1 MIQHIKTAEP
11 APHAREA
18 VRYVHGLWADV
29 AEIAEAVMTSPVPP
43 KGFVRGELEVGNGRA
58 DVYASMPDAGG
69 GRPATIVVVIAP
81 PDPPPPGRKELRCRF
96 GLTPREAEV
105 ALLLA
110 ARKSNKEIARELCIA
125 QKTAGRHTE
134 GVMAKLRT
142 SSRRDVGR
150 VLGWE
155 PRPEA
160 PTRRGTW
167 NRDWWDARS

>member
-1 MIQHIKTAEP
+1 MIQHIRTADP
-11 APHAREA
+11 APHARET

-29 AEIAEAVMTSPVPP
+29 AEIAEAVMASPAPP
-43 KGFVRGELEVGNGRA
+43 EGFVRGELEVGNGRA
-58 DVYASMPDAGG
+58 DVYASIPDAGG
-69 GRPATIVVVIAP
+69 GRPATIVVVISP
-81 PDPPPPGRKELRCRF
+81 PDPPPPGRKELRRRF

-110 ARKSNKEIARELCIA
+110 ARKSNKEIARELSIA

-150 VLGWE
+150 ALGWE
-155 PRPEA
+155 PRPEVPA
-160 PTRRGTW
+160 HRGIR
-167 NRDWWDARS
+167 NRYPWGARS

>member
-1 MIQHIKTAEP
+1 
-11 APHAREA
+11 

-29 AEIAEAVMTSPVPP
+29 VELAEAVMTSPAPP
-43 KGFVRGELEVGNGRA
+43 DGFVRGELDVGDKRA
-58 DVYASMPDAGG
+58 AVYASLPEAGG
-69 GRPATIVVVIAP
+69 GRPATVVVVIAPPDSP
-81 PDPPPPGRKELRCRF
+81 PDPPPPGRSELRRRF

-110 ARKSNKEIARELCIA
+110 ARKSNKEIARELSIA

-134 GVMAKLRT
+134 GVLAKLRT

-155 PRPEA
+155 PRPDGRMRRVTW
-160 PTRRGTW
+160 TRDRWG
-167 NRDWWDARS
+167 ARS

>member
-1 MIQHIKTAEP
+1 
-11 APHAREA
+11 

-29 AEIAEAVMTSPVPP
+29 AEIAEAVMTSPAPP
-43 KGFVRGELEVGNGRA
+43 DGFVRGELDVGDKRA
-58 DVYASMPDAGG
+58 AVYASLPEAGG
-69 GRPATIVVVIAP
+69 GRPATVVVVIAP
-81 PDPPPPGRKELRCRF
+81 PGPPPDPPAPGRSELRRRF

-110 ARKSNKEIARELCIA
+110 ARKSNKEIARELSIA

-134 GVMAKLRT
+134 GVLAKLRT

-155 PRPEA
+155 PRPDGR
-160 PTRRGTW
+160 TRRVTW
-167 NRDWWDARS
+167 TRDRWGARS

>member
-1 MIQHIKTAEP
+1 
-11 APHAREA
+11 

-29 AEIAEAVMTSPVPP
+29 AEIAEAVMTSPAPP
-43 KGFVRGELEVGNGRA
+43 DGFVRGELDVGDKRA
-58 DVYASMPDAGG
+58 AVYASLPEAGG
-69 GRPATIVVVIAP
+69 GRPSTVVVVIAP
-81 PDPPPPGRKELRCRF
+81 DPPPDPPAPGRSELRRRF

-110 ARKSNKEIARELCIA
+110 ARKSNKEIARELSIA

-134 GVMAKLRT
+134 GVLAKLRT

-155 PRPEA
+155 PRPEPRPEA
-160 PTRRGTW
+160 RTRRVTW
-167 NRDWWDARS
+167 TRDRWGAHS